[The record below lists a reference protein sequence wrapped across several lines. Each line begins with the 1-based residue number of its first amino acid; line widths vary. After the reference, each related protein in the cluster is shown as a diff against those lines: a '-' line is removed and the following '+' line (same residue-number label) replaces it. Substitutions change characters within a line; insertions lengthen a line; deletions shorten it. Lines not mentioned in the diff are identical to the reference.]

1 MAKLG
6 SRIIEYCEPDR
17 KIRDLRLT
25 SHKFTDNR
33 AEEGETAALAR
44 KRPGMNTITIT
55 NNIGYTQRIE
65 KSSEVMLM
73 LSFNTT
79 SDSATKDATRND
91 ATRGGRLRRCDGK
104 SHGRHLPYSLEQKQI
119 VIVLQQELPHLF

>member
-1 MAKLG
+1 
-6 SRIIEYCEPDR
+6 
-17 KIRDLRLT
+17 
-25 SHKFTDNR
+25 
-33 AEEGETAALAR
+33 
-44 KRPGMNTITIT
+44 
-55 NNIGYTQRIE
+55 
-65 KSSEVMLM
+65 M

-104 SHGRHLPYSLEQKQI
+104 SHDRHLPDSLEQKHLQI